1 MSYNPAERH
10 KVTTEHFIHIYV
22 IMYRKFT
29 LSISDIRSPTLKS
42 RRITSSKECLYIRF
56 YNTPISN

>member
-10 KVTTEHFIHIYV
+10 KVTTEYFIHIYV

-42 RRITSSKECLYIRF
+42 RRITSCKECLYIRF
-56 YNTPISN
+56 L